1 MTDESPPTL
10 PVLMGRVLADVADVG
25 KTEKAPANM
34 GGYSFRGIE
43 GILGALKPA
52 LAAHGVFCL
61 PQVMERRDS
70 ERSVSGNKVQFV
82 VDLRVQWTFHGPAGD
97 TLTAECW
104 GQGTDMG
111 DKSIQKAMTSAFKS
125 MLCQTFCIGDSG
137 SDSERHEVPDT
148 ERRSTPPPARTEGW
162 ASATAE
168 HDAHV
173 AVAARLA
180 ALPENHPV
188 RLTGREFKAAY
199 GWPMPAD
206 ELGRLAA
213 LLLDAEKAE
222 PQSADSGPL
231 PPETGKGTHD
241 APEAAPGPSE
251 AVSGDPG
258 TIGDLIGAQSEDEDL
273 CSQCEAPILPDH
285 EKPPMAMRAAV
296 GEDGKMYHRCHV
308 PFPDADTPAP

>member
-61 PQVMERRDS
+61 PCVVERRDDV
-70 ERSVSGNKVQFV
+70 RSVSGGKSMFV
-82 VDLRVQWTFHGPAGD
+82 IDLYVEWTFYGPAGD
-97 TLTAECW
+97 TLTAACW

-125 MLCQTFCIGDSG
+125 MLTQTFCIGDSG
-137 SDSERHEVPDT
+137 TDSERHDVPQTDQGNGDPEKWFRANGWESKAAHD
-148 ERRSTPPPARTEGW
+148 ERRRLIADE
-162 ASATAE
+162 
-168 HDAHV
+168 
-173 AVAARLA
+173 LA
-180 ALPENHPV
+180 ALGEGSKRTFAEWWADQATPWTSAWT
-188 RLTGREFKAAY
+188 RDIADRAA
-199 GWPMPAD
+199 AT
-206 ELGRLAA
+206 LAH
-213 LLLDAEKAE
+213 LN
-222 PQSADSGPL
+222 ADSGP
-231 PPETGKGTHD
+231 PASETGKGAHK

-258 TIGDLIGAQSEDEDL
+258 TIGDLIGAQSEDEEL

-285 EKPPMAMRAAV
+285 KKPPMAMRAAV

-308 PFPDADTPAP
+308 PFPDADTVAP